1 MKIPISEAA
10 LSLGFTG
17 GTKEGEL
24 QRTAEVL
31 IGISEREQG
40 NGPYYII
47 ALLYDIGYGREDV
60 KRILEILRQK
70 PGGVTRQNKD

>member
-1 MKIPISEAA
+1 METPIGEAA

-31 IGISEREQG
+31 IGISEKEQG

-47 ALLYDIGYGREDV
+47 ALLYDLGYGRGML
-60 KRILEILRQK
+60 KGYWK
-70 PGGVTRQNKD
+70 F